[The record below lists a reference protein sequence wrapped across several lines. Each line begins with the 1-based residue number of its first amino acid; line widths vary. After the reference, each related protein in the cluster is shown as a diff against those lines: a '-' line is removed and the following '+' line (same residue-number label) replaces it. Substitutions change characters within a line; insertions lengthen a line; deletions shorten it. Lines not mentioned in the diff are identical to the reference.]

1 LLAAQRETQR
11 RIVFVI
17 EKAKFYERLRDALN
31 PRQEKVL
38 GRMFREGPDGFTGG
52 LSAENYTS
60 ITKASPATVTRD
72 LQDLVRKGALLRQGQ
87 RRYARYFLNV
97 RDNDAQGS
105 ILP

>member
-1 LLAAQRETQR
+1 MLAAQRETQR

-17 EKAKFYERLRDALN
+17 EKAKFYERLHDALN

-38 GRMFREGPDGFTGG
+38 ARMFREGPDGFTGG

-60 ITKASPATVTRD
+60 ITKTSPATATRD
-72 LQDLVRKGALLRQGQ
+72 LQDLVRKGALHRQGE

-97 RDNDAQGS
+97 GDTAVQGS
-105 ILP
+105 ILR